1 MHCTCLVSAQQ
12 NTSAVQALH
21 LETPKCKTNRFVS
34 IKAIVSDG
42 ADIQHFPR
50 LTSQLGTAIPIN
62 NYRLKEIE
70 QQSRPSTRSELTA
83 ESERQMTV
91 RLCHCISH

>member
-1 MHCTCLVSAQQ
+1 MPRQ

-21 LETPKCKTNRFVS
+21 LETSKCKRKQFIS

-50 LTSQLGTAIPIN
+50 LPRQLGTATPIN
-62 NYRLKEIE
+62 SYRLKEIK
-70 QQSRPSTRSELTA
+70 QQSRPCTKSELIT
-83 ESERQMTV
+83 ESEQQMTV